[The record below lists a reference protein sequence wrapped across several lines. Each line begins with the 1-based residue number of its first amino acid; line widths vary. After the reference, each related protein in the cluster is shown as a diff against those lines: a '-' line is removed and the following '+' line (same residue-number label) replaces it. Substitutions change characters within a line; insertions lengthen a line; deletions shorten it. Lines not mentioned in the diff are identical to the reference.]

1 MDVLKQA
8 ADVLLTA
15 YVARHIKPQ
24 ERIKLKVRRLDVTAL
39 IMFGLA
45 FAWALIYNNFG
56 A

>member
-1 MDVLKQA
+1 M
-8 ADVLLTA
+8 LLF
-15 YVARHIKPQ
+15 
-24 ERIKLKVRRLDVTAL
+24 VTAL

>member
-1 MDVLKQA
+1 MHKEEARKNVRLGM
-8 ADVLLTA
+8 LLF
-15 YVARHIKPQ
+15 
-24 ERIKLKVRRLDVTAL
+24 VTAL